1 MQRASLHRVDRPR
14 HLVNAAVAPAEAPL
28 VCGNCRQTMQRLTLA
43 GHYGHTVDLDLCRSC
58 DLVWFDGSETA
69 QLSGPALLEL
79 IGHMAAAR
87 ALPHEMLRADPR
99 CPRCD
104 GRLTLVHNQSRW
116 GRSSQLQCVRRHGAY
131 QSFAQ
136 FLEEKGLLRPM
147 SLIDR
152 AKLLRDRG
160 RIECINCGGEIG
172 KEDERCRWCRSI
184 PSLLDVARLAHALD
198 PLDTIEPPAL
208 YRTAARQ
215 GALQCAACGAALPE
229 GETISCSQCGATL
242 AITSLGEANAQVQAL
257 APALR
262 SAAARPSAEVVKRR
276 LDALDQDLPRR
287 REWVASMQAEAD
299 AQRGRSVDETDWEEL
314 SGRWKAVLAVL
325 AIAFVLWIGWNA
337 GRH

>member
-1 MQRASLHRVDRPR
+1 MSA
-14 HLVNAAVAPAEAPL
+14 APALAEPL
-28 VCGNCRQTMQRLTLA
+28 LACGNCRQPMQRLTLA

-104 GRLTLVHNQSRW
+104 GRLKIVHNQSRW

-136 FLEEKGLLRPM
+136 FLGEKGLLRPM
-147 SLIDR
+147 SPIDR

-160 RIECINCGGEIG
+160 AIECVNCGGAIG
-172 KEDERCRWCRSI
+172 KADERCPWCRSI

-198 PLDTIEPPAL
+198 PLDTIAPPPL
-208 YRTAARQ
+208 YRSPAEQ
-215 GALQCAACGAALPE
+215 GALHCAACGAALPP

-242 AITSLGEANAQVQAL
+242 AITSLADANAQVQAL

-262 SAAARPSAEVVKRR
+262 AAAAAPSPEVIKRR
-276 LDALDQDLPRR
+276 LDALDADLPRR
-287 REWVASMQAEAD
+287 REWIAEMQAEAD
-299 AQRGRSVDETDWEEL
+299 AQRGRGGGDEPDWDEL
-314 SGRWKAVLAVL
+314 LGRWKPVVAIVV
-325 AIAFVLWIGWNA
+325 IAFVLWIAWHA
-337 GRH
+337 GRR